1 MTEYSELHA
10 TAPAA
15 LPVRVLAFGY
25 ALAAYLLFFATFVYF
40 IFFIAG
46 ILVPKTVDG
55 GAASVT
61 AGALFA
67 NIGLMALFGVQHS
80 VMARPA
86 FKRVWKRVVPDHL
99 ERSTYVLAS
108 TLVMMALIWGWQP
121 LPQQIWLVTQPAW
134 FWLLWGLFALGW
146 AVLLAST
153 FMTDHFDLFGLRQAA
168 VHLSARTYEPVV
180 FKSRLLYRY
189 VRHPLYAGFLLA
201 FWATPDMT
209 LGRLVLAGGLSLY
222 ILVGTLLEERDL
234 KTAFGERYRAYCQAT
249 PRYL

>member
-1 MTEYSELHA
+1 M
-10 TAPAA
+10 
-15 LPVRVLAFGY
+15 
-25 ALAAYLLFFATFVYF
+25 
-40 IFFIAG
+40 
-46 ILVPKTVDG
+46 
-55 GAASVT
+55 
-61 AGALFA
+61 
-67 NIGLMALFGVQHS
+67 
-80 VMARPA
+80 
-86 FKRVWKRVVPDHL
+86 
-99 ERSTYVLAS
+99 
-108 TLVMMALIWGWQP
+108 
-121 LPQQIWLVTQPAW
+121 PQQIWLVTQPAW

-209 LGRLVLAGGLSLY
+209 LGRLVLASGLSLY

-249 PRYL
+249 PRYLPRLW